1 MILTTILVVVGL
13 CFGGVGAENE
23 SIQSDQDS
31 KLCEARK
38 IGASWSCIDNE
49 SVNDAPIFRSL
60 VNAPAVIRECCQYPI
75 LLATANDANVTRQ
88 NFKCAEPIS
97 LKCHRDKNGQFVK
110 LAIAGTNDQFKTFT
124 LVSFPTFFIHFT
136 SHFQLAESEMTL
148 LERTVICSSSL
159 FRSKW
164 HLEGS
169 EDEFS
174 SFTCLSK
181 SKRDNQTVVRTRNQ
195 DTFMATVQAFTGC
208 FACREGTTE
217 KVECYKKMRGRAIVA
232 QLKCP
237 STVSFVTC
245 DSKGRINSS
254 KFSELWSRGNGG
266 FNCWKVDGRE
276 EV

>member
-13 CFGGVGAENE
+13 CFGGVGAEIE
-23 SIQSDQDS
+23 SIQSDRD
-31 KLCEARK
+31 K
-38 IGASWSCIDNE
+38 
-49 SVNDAPIFRSL
+49 
-60 VNAPAVIRECCQYPI
+60 CCQYPI

-124 LVSFPTFFIHFT
+124 L
-136 SHFQLAESEMTL
+136 LAESEMTL

-164 HLEGS
+164 HLDGS

-174 SFTCLSK
+174 SFTCLKPDSGTDKKAGHFHVNSTGLHRLFCVSGGYNGK
-181 SKRDNQTVVRTRNQ
+181 SGVLKEDERTSN
-195 DTFMATVQAFTGC
+195 
-208 FACREGTTE
+208 CRSTE
-217 KVECYKKMRGRAIVA
+217 VS
-232 QLKCP
+232 

-254 KFSELWSRGNGG
+254 KFSELWSRENGG
-266 FNCWKVDGRE
+266 FNRWKVDGRE
-276 EV
+276 EVRGQEVAGSSRNVRFEQK